1 MAIEMPAVEPGAV
14 RLAVQLRLQL
24 LLELFPGLRRFFGFL
39 QSLPLGLG
47 LQAQFFG
54 PRLGALLLAFLL
66 ASVAFAADRLQ
77 IGLKIVRAVI
87 VIDIFAG
94 LDVLDGADEHLAL
107 TRPDVGFGVRLA
119 GVIDVAGDVLAHR
132 TVDGPAAVEFQQIF
146 VLDRVV
152 LLLPAIQKRP
162 KIADYFGALLDRFG
176 GEEAKPGAGTANTIG
191 FVRRNGRHD
200 RLKLTRSWKRRDR
213 EGAVLLRFRIIVRCF
228 TASLPNP
235 PQISPVEDKKI
246 PRGAPSVT

>member
-1 MAIEMPAVEPGAV
+1 MAIEMPAAEPGAV

-24 LLELFPGLRRFFGFL
+24 LLELFPGARRLLGL
-39 QSLPLGLG
+39 PQSLPLGLD

-54 PRLGALLLAFLL
+54 PGLGALLLAFFL

-77 IGLKIVRAVI
+77 IGLKIVSAVI
-87 VIDIFAG
+87 VIDLFSG
-94 LDVLDGADEHLAL
+94 LDILDGADEHLAL
-107 TRPDVGFGVRLA
+107 TRHDVGFGVRLA
-119 GVIDVAGDVLAHR
+119 GVIDVAGDGLAHR
-132 TVDGPAAVEFQQIF
+132 TGDGPAAVEFEQTGA
-146 VLDRVV
+146 LARVV

-200 RLKLTRSWKRRDR
+200 RVKLTRSWKRRDR
-213 EGAVLLRFRIIVRCF
+213 EAAVL
-228 TASLPNP
+228 
-235 PQISPVEDKKI
+235 
-246 PRGAPSVT
+246 